1 MSSAA
6 TASSNFQSILDD
18 ALSDYAKQTRIDL
31 ATHPFA
37 QSLRG
42 CDTAD
47 AIISLF
53 QDKAKEFQAYRDGNR
68 RLINL
73 LKPLVLVLHTVTGVL
88 DGAATLV
95 IQSIRLLLS
104 DHILTTLFPGTISTD
119 KSNPHWH

>member
-18 ALSDYAKQTRIDL
+18 ALSDYVKQTGVDL

-47 AIISLF
+47 AIINLL
-53 QDKAKEFQAYRDGNR
+53 QDKANEFQAYREGNR
-68 RLINL
+68 RLINR
-73 LKPLVLVLHTVTGVL
+73 LKPLVLVLHTVTSVL

-95 IQSIRLLLS
+95 IQSNRHPLS
-104 DHILTTLFPGTISTD
+104 DHILTALFPGTIPTY